1 MNFLKYCSHNNL
13 KTRLKIVRIMKLT
26 VLFLMVSMMQVNA
39 YIYAQDVTLTARNA
53 SLKDV
58 ITELRKQTGYGF
70 LYTDVL
76 LETAKPVNL
85 SVRNAPLPN
94 VLSDMLVGQPI
105 AFTIENE
112 TVVFKSAPI
121 QVDNGMQQNI
131 EVSGEVRDEEGV
143 PLPAVTVKVKNT
155 SLATSTDALG
165 HFRMTVSGDAILV
178 ISSLGFLSQEIP
190 VNNRR
195 ALQIRMIRS
204 TETIDDVMVVAYG
217 TITRGESTASVTQ
230 INYDDLK
237 NRSLTNIASA
247 LEGAGPGIQS
257 LSASGQPGEA
267 PAIRIRGFGS
277 INADQNPIYVV
288 DGAIYDGGLSNF
300 NMEDV
305 QSLSVLKDAASTALY
320 GARGANGVI
329 IITTKSGQGKRP
341 GLNVK
346 VNQGLITRAL
356 PEYDRLDAYQYYP
369 KMWEAYRN
377 LLISAGQSESEAN
390 ETASR
395 NLITELG
402 YNPFN
407 VPDDQIVGTNG
418 MLNPQAQLLWADDLD
433 WAKAVERMGHRQEY
447 SLGFNGS
454 GESSNYYGSLSYV
467 DETGFVKNSDQDRFM
482 GRLNANVNP
491 LTWLKAGLN
500 LSGTLTNSNRAGLA
514 SSLRLE
520 NPFYFA
526 RNIGPIYPVHLHDP
540 STGAYLLDNNGDKI
554 YDLGAAMPP
563 GTLRR
568 PGGAFNARHMVMENE
583 LDKEWYVRN
592 YTGARSHVEIS
603 LLEGLKATANIS
615 LDLSNTDNNS
625 YGNNIIGASAPAGT
639 ATKSNTRTTSYT
651 FNQLLEYDKTIGSH
665 KLSVMA
671 GHENYSRNI
680 QYKFSSRTNQIM
692 ENNYELTNFA
702 VVGDVNSQVDN
713 YRIES
718 YLSRVNYTFDDKYIL
733 SGSLRRDG
741 NSRFRS
747 DLRWETFYSVGA
759 AWRLDQ
765 ESFLINHPSIDMLK
779 VRGSFGRVGNDAG
792 IGYYPYQALYAL
804 GFNNG
809 PDAGIRQSNI
819 GSSDLTWEGQKSLD
833 AAVEFSLWNSRLNG
847 TIEYYDRVSDDL
859 IFDVVLP
866 LSLGGYTV
874 SKNIGAL
881 SNSGW
886 EVQLNGD
893 LIRKENWR
901 WNLGLSLSTLKN
913 KVTRMPDDRPEIIQ
927 SGNYRKLS
935 VGHSIYDFW
944 LVESMGVDAETGV
957 PLYRALNTS
966 PDLADNIIRGADTLT
981 TNYANGAFHYAGTA
995 VPDVFGSIQSN
1006 LRFKS
1011 FTVSL
1016 LLSYQIGG
1024 QILDQPYASLMHNG
1038 SYGVAWHSDILN
1050 SWTQPGDVTDI
1061 PKVQNS
1067 AVNYY
1072 TSRYL
1077 EDASYLNV
1085 RNVGLSY
1092 TLPQGWLSRLEVRN
1106 ARVYVNG
1113 ENLHWFSARKGMNVQ
1128 QTYTGITSNVYVP
1141 ARTVTFGVNFDF

>member
-1 MNFLKYCSHNNL
+1 MNFYKHCSYNDFKN
-13 KTRLKIVRIMKLT
+13 RLKILRMMKLT
-26 VLFLMVSMMQVNA
+26 VLFLMMSMMHVSA
-39 YIYAQDVTLTARNA
+39 FTYAQNVTLTAQDA
-53 SLKDV
+53 SLKEV
-58 ITELRKQTGYGF
+58 IAELRKQTGYGF
-70 LYTDVL
+70 LYTDAL
-76 LETAKPVNL
+76 LETAKPVNV
-85 SVRNAPLPN
+85 SVRNAALPD
-94 VLSDMLVGQPI
+94 VLSDMLLGQPI
-105 AFTIENE
+105 DFTIENK
-112 TVVFKSAPI
+112 TVVFKAAPMVSEVSI
-121 QVDNGMQQNI
+121 QENI
-131 EVSGEVRDEEGV
+131 EILGKVQDEEGV
-143 PLPAVTVKVKNT
+143 PLPGVTVKVKGT
-155 SLATSTDALG
+155 SLATSTDG
-165 HFRMTVSGDAILV
+165 QGVFTMTASPQSIL
-178 ISSLGFLSQEIP
+178 IFSSLGFLSQEVSI
-190 VNNRR
+190 NNRR
-195 ALQIRMIRS
+195 EIQVRMTRS

-217 TITRGESTASVTQ
+217 TITKGESTASVTQ

-237 NRSLTNIASA
+237 NRPMTNIASA

-257 LSASGQPGEA
+257 LSASGQPGDA

-305 QSLSVLKDAASTALY
+305 QSLSILKDAASTALY

-346 VNQGLITRAL
+346 INQGMITRAL
-356 PEYDRLDAYQYYP
+356 PEYERLDAFQYYP
-369 KMWEAYRN
+369 KMWEAYKN
-377 LLISAGQSESEAN
+377 LLISAGQTDAEAREN
-390 ETASR
+390 AR
-395 NLITELG
+395 KNLITELG

-407 VPDDQIVGTNG
+407 VPDDQIVDANG
-418 MLNPQAQLLWADDLD
+418 VLNPQAQLLWADDLD
-433 WAKAVERMGHRQEY
+433 WAKAVERIGHRQEY
-447 SLGFNGS
+447 SLGFNGA

-482 GRLNANVNP
+482 GRINANVTP
-491 LTWLKAGLN
+491 LNWLKAGLN

-540 STGAYLLDNNGDKI
+540 ITGEYLLDANGDKI

-592 YTGARSHVEIS
+592 YTGARSFAEVT
-603 LLEGLKATANIS
+603 LLDGLKATINIS
-615 LDLSNTDNNS
+615 LDLSNTDNNT

-651 FNQLLEYDKTIGSH
+651 FNQLLEYDKTFGPH
-665 KLSVMA
+665 KLSLMA

-680 QYKFSSRTNQIM
+680 QYKFASRTNQIM

-702 VVGDVNSQVDN
+702 VIGDVNSQVDN

-718 YLSRVNYTFDDKYIL
+718 YLSRVNYTFEDKYIL

-747 DLRWETFYSVGA
+747 DLRWETFYSFGA

-765 ESFLINHPSIDMLK
+765 ESFLRDHPSIDMLK
-779 VRGSFGRVGNDAG
+779 IRGSYGRVGNDAG

-833 AAVEFSLWNSRLNG
+833 AAVEFSLWNNRLNG
-847 TIEYYDRVSDDL
+847 TIEYYDRISDDL

-886 EVQLNGD
+886 EVQLDGD
-893 LIRKENWR
+893 IIRNESWR
-901 WNLGLSLSTLKN
+901 WNLGLNFSTLKN
-913 KVTRMPDDRPEIIQ
+913 EVTRMPDDRPEIIQ

-944 LVESMGVDAETGV
+944 LVESMGVDSETGAA
-957 PLYRALNTS
+957 LYRAQNTS
-966 PDLADNIIRGADTLT
+966 PDLADNIIRGTDTLT

-995 VPDVFGSIQSN
+995 VPDFFGSVRTS

-1011 FTVSL
+1011 LTLSM

-1038 SYGVAWHSDILN
+1038 SYGVAWHKDILN
-1050 SWTQPGDVTDI
+1050 SWTQPGDLTEV

-1085 RNVGLSY
+1085 RSVGLSY
-1092 TLPQGWLSRLEVRN
+1092 TLPQDWLSRIQVRN
-1106 ARVYVNG
+1106 ARVYMNG

-1141 ARTVTFGVNFDF
+1141 ARTLTFGVNFDF